1 MCFDFKPPAGG
12 IGGALRLGPFSSFNR
27 RRFPRP
33 GSAVAPRVSFSL
45 LLVRVLIRFIV
56 LPKLQSYV

>member
-12 IGGALRLGPFSSFNR
+12 IGGALRLGPFLSFNR

-33 GSAVAPRVSFSL
+33 GSAVTPWVSFLS
-45 LLVRVLIRFIV
+45 R
-56 LPKLQSYV
+56 PCEC